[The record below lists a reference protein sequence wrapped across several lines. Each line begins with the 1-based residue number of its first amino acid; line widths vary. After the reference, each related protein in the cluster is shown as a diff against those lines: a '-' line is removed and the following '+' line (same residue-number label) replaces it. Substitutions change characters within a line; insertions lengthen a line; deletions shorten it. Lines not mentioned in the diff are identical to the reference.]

1 MIQAQEIQNF
11 ALSQL
16 NTQYLE
22 TAAIGRYS
30 QKHLMILIKI
40 NGSFTVQTAWQ
51 SSTDYTLLKEVI

>member
-16 NTQYLE
+16 NIQYLE

-40 NGSFTVQTAWQ
+40 NGSFTVQTA
-51 SSTDYTLLKEVI
+51 